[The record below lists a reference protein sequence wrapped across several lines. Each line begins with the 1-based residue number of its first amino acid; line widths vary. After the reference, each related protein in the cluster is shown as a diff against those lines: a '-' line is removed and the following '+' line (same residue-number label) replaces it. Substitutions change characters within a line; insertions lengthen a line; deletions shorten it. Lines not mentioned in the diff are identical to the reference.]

1 MSTLRDIFVDMVP
14 GDRIFLG
21 VIFTSYLTENVLGLQ
36 SFVDPMTCMLVFHQ
50 YFLSISK
57 KGGGLRKPAGDKR
70 SSPQDSNPMP
80 SGWSRCT
87 SLTCGQGSIC
97 ENYKLLRTQTK
108 DC

>member
-36 SFVDPMTCMLVFHQ
+36 SFVDPMTCMLILYQ

-57 KGGGLRKPAGDKR
+57 QRGRL
-70 SSPQDSNPMP
+70 
-80 SGWSRCT
+80 
-87 SLTCGQGSIC
+87 SIAQLD
-97 ENYKLLRTQTK
+97 LLVTRDHLHRIPT
-108 DC
+108 